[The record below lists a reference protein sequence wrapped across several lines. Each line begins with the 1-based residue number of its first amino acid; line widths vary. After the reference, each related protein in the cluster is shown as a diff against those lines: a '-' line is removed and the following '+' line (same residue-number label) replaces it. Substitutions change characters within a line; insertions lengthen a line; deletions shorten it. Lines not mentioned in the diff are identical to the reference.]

1 MTRWVRGETAE
12 KSGGMIFWLLSALA
26 IDVSDDVADGLEFFG
41 IFVWDFDSEF
51 FFEGH
56 DELDGI
62 EGIGT
67 EIFN

>member
-1 MTRWVRGETAE
+1 MSPRR
-12 KSGGMIFWLLSALA
+12 KLGGIFSLLSALA
-26 IDVSDDVADGLEFFG
+26 IDVSDDVAHGLEFFG

-56 DELDGI
+56 DEFYGI
-62 EGIGT
+62 EGIRT